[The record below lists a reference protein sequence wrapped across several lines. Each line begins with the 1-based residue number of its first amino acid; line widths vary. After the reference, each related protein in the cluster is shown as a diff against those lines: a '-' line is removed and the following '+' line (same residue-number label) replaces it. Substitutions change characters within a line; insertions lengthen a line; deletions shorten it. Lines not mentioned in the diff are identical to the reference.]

1 MIQKVIFEV
10 GLLFNGLS
18 VIRRQYLESTDLSI
32 SPILVGEL
40 LSIIQDFSTS
50 THGNI
55 IPQVLQMEDFTTCL
69 FKFTVDNE
77 PKNYLLYVI
86 CQASTYNI
94 RSTLEKLAK
103 ELKTYESILLNWN
116 IDSESIENLYPIFD
130 EFFLPFNK

>member
-1 MIQKVIFEV
+1 MPQKIIFEV

-18 VIRRQYLESTDLSI
+18 VIRRQFLESTDLSV

-40 LSIIQDFSTS
+40 LSVIQDFSTT

-69 FKFTVDNE
+69 HKFNVNGE
-77 PKNYLLYVI
+77 SSSYLLYVI
-86 CQASTYNI
+86 CRVSTPDI
-94 RSTLEKLAK
+94 RQTLEKLAV
-103 ELKTYESILLNWN
+103 ELKMFDNVLLNWN
-116 IDSESIENLYPIFD
+116 TDSESLLNLYPLFE